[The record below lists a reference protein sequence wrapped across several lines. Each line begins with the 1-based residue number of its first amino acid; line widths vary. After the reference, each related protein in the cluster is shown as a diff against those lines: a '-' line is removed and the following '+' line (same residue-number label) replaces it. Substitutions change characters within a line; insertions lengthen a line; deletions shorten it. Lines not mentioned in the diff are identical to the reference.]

1 MNVKAIVTDED
12 FLSKKSYEIIPD
24 GSIQE
29 GRGLTCFMIPI
40 SQVIEEMIA
49 TAEANK
55 GRCVGLAANQIGYL
69 ARIFIVR
76 MDNRWIPIIN
86 PEIIAKSQEVK
97 KGSEWC
103 LSRPRRGSLR
113 VRRHKW
119 VTLRYTA
126 PDMDGE
132 FVERTDKIGG
142 LAARIV
148 QHEIDHLNGRLI

>member
-29 GRGLTCFMIPI
+29 GRGLTRFMIPI
-40 SQVIEEMIA
+40 SRVIEEMIA

-55 GRCVGLAANQIGYL
+55 DRCVGLAANQIGYL
-69 ARIFIVR
+69 ARIFVVR

-86 PEIIAKSQEVK
+86 PEIVAKSQEVK
-97 KGSEWC
+97 KEKEWC
-103 LSRPRRGSLR
+103 LSRPDGGFVR

-119 VTLRYTA
+119 ITVRYTA
-126 PDMDGE
+126 PDMNGK
-132 FVERTDKIGG
+132 FMERIDKIRG